1 MQLRLVALADTHL
14 RHDRLVVPDG
24 DVLVHAGD
32 ALQHGSLDELE
43 RAIAYLRT
51 LPHPTKVL
59 VAGNHEVCLERRGPE
74 ARARLA
80 DAGIHYLE
88 DDTLTIDGITFY
100 GSPWQPKFHFWAFG
114 AARGPELAA
123 KWRKIPE
130 DVDVLVTHGPPYGFG
145 DRIVWR
151 DAVRN
156 VGCADL
162 AARVR
167 EVAPPLHLFGHI
179 HQDPGV
185 WESDGTV
192 YANVTTDEGALPATA
207 FDLIRTRPSERPAI
221 RPLPQR
227 TRAP

>member
-1 MQLRLVALADTHL
+1 MRIVALADTHL

-43 RAIAYLRT
+43 RATAYLRG
-51 LPHPTKVL
+51 LPHRVKVL
-59 VAGNHEVCLERRGPE
+59 VAGNHEMCLERRPSE

-80 DAGIHYLE
+80 DAGILYLE
-88 DDTLTIDGITFY
+88 DASLVVDGITFY

-114 AARGPELAA
+114 AARGPEIAA
-123 KWRKIPE
+123 KWRKIP
-130 DVDVLVTHGPPYGFG
+130 DRIDVLVTHGPPYGFG

-162 AARVR
+162 AERVR
-167 EVAPPLHLFGHI
+167 EVAPSLHLFGHI

-185 WESDGTV
+185 WERDETV
-192 YANVTTDEGALPATA
+192 YANVTTDEGELPATV
-207 FDLIRTRPSERPAI
+207 FDVIRTTPSGRPAI
-221 RPLPQR
+221 RPSR
-227 TRAP
+227 